1 MRRLKTSIAS
11 TPYTHVVTDQAAG
24 ASKTQLAAVYERE
37 SARLWRALVGFS
49 GDPTIA
55 SDAVAEAF
63 AQALARGDEIDSAD
77 RWVWKAA
84 FRIAAGELKRRQ
96 HDGRSL
102 PEPTGDELPEPVD
115 HLVAALRQ
123 LSPNQRMAVVLHD
136 YADRPTAEVAAVMGI
151 ARATVYVH
159 LSEGRRRLRALL
171 EDDDA

>member
-1 MRRLKTSIAS
+1 
-11 TPYTHVVTDQAAG
+11 VVTEQVAG
-24 ASKTQLAAVYERE
+24 SSKARLADVYERE

-49 GDPTIA
+49 GDPAIA

-84 FRIAAGELKRRQ
+84 FRIAAGELKRRRR
-96 HDGRSL
+96 DGGEW
-102 PEPTGDELPEPVD
+102 PDPAAVNEFPEPVD
-115 HLVAALRQ
+115 HLVSALRQ

-136 YADRPTAEVAAVMGI
+136 YADRPTPEVAAAMGI

-159 LSEGRRRLRALL
+159 LSEGRRRLRTLL
-171 EDDDA
+171 EDYDA

>member
-1 MRRLKTSIAS
+1 M
-11 TPYTHVVTDQAAG
+11 
-24 ASKTQLAAVYERE
+24 
-37 SARLWRALVGFS
+37 
-49 GDPTIA
+49 
-55 SDAVAEAF
+55 AEAF
-63 AQALARGDEIDSAD
+63 AQALARGDAIDSPD

-84 FRIAAGELKRRQ
+84 FRIAAGELKRRH

-102 PEPTGDELPEPVD
+102 PEPTVSELPEPVD
-115 HLVAALRQ
+115 HLVAALRR

-159 LSEGRRRLRALL
+159 LSEGRRRLRTLL

>member
-1 MRRLKTSIAS
+1 
-11 TPYTHVVTDQAAG
+11 VVTDQAAG
-24 ASKTQLAAVYERE
+24 SSKAQLAAVYERE

-63 AQALARGDEIDSAD
+63 AQALARGDAIDSPD

-84 FRIAAGELKRRQ
+84 FRIAAGELKGRH

-102 PEPTGDELPEPVD
+102 PEPTVSELPEPVD
-115 HLVAALRQ
+115 HLVAALRR

>member
-1 MRRLKTSIAS
+1 M
-11 TPYTHVVTDQAAG
+11 VTDRIDGSPKVRLAG
-24 ASKTQLAAVYERE
+24 VYERE

-84 FRIAAGELKRRQ
+84 FRIAAGELKRRRR
-96 HDGRSL
+96 DGGEW
-102 PEPTGDELPEPVD
+102 PDPAAGELPEPVD
-115 HLVAALRQ
+115 HLVSALRQ

-136 YADRPTAEVAAVMGI
+136 YADRPTAEVATVMGI

-159 LSEGRRRLRALL
+159 LSEGRRRLRTLL